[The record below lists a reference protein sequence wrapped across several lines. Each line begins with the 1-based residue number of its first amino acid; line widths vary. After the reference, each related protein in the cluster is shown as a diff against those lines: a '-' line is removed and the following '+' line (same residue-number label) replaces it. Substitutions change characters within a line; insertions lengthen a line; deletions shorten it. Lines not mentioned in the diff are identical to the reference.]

1 MRTGSTQL
9 AAVGFSLICLWL
21 SGPVAALEWDRL
33 WLNDNQ
39 RGAKQMEQEQFAS
52 AAKTFDD
59 QRWKAAA
66 LYRAGQYQKAAE
78 AWKRM
83 GDTEAHYNRGNALAR
98 SGDLPAAVAAYE
110 NVLERDPDHAD
121 ARYNLEL
128 LKRMM
133 ENSGEQ
139 QEQQQQDAS
148 QSPQEQEQR
157 QREQR
162 QQQQQE
168 QSGGQQNEPS
178 TEQSRESPEP
188 EQSEQMKQQQRRD
201 RQEAN
206 GSEEKQKQM
215 QQSMQQEQ
223 DNPGDMPE
231 PMDQATDTEDPER
244 RAAMEQWL
252 RRIPDDPGGLLR
264 RKFLYQYGNR
274 HRRKEHVEQPW

>member
-1 MRTGSTQL
+1 M
-9 AAVGFSLICLWL
+9 AAFGFSLICLWL
-21 SGPVAALEWDRL
+21 SAPVAALEWDRL

-78 AWKRM
+78 AWKRID
-83 GDTEAHYNRGNALAR
+83 DTEAHYNRGNALAR

-128 LKRMM
+128 LKQMM
-133 ENSGEQ
+133 EDSGEQ
-139 QEQQQQDAS
+139 QEQQDAS
-148 QSPQEQEQR
+148 QSPQEQERR

-162 QQQQQE
+162 QQQQQD

-215 QQSMQQEQ
+215 QQSVQQEQ